1 MAEAEIGEP
10 LGGRLVL
17 RHTSNRSSGTW
28 GPDDYDVMSGGR
40 DIGRIHKCGAA
51 WERRQNW
58 ISLTFNV
65 IPFTLGHTAMW

>member
-40 DIGRIHKCGAA
+40 DIGRIHKCRAA
-51 WERRQNW
+51 WERRQN
-58 ISLTFNV
+58 
-65 IPFTLGHTAMW
+65 